1 MRPARLGRR
10 SAEQAV
16 GAGDRTP
23 RGGQPFAHEAAAES
37 GGGFH
42 SGDEMALALG
52 LKKAGDLGGLIAEG
66 SVRFFG
72 QNEPVVPVADFVLE
86 FFEGLADLARLEV
99 VVRGEFGDV
108 AGLLGPLAEFM
119 KVAGVEELHLG
130 SQAGEAVE
138 GDDTRGF
145 PVNAAWA
152 ARAQSVVEVIEA
164 PVEFFDE
171 AAGLGAKVVR
181 QFRATMAQPRI
192 EVIGLLLKG

>member
-1 MRPARLGRR
+1 VPLAFGLN
-10 SAEQAV
+10 
-16 GAGDRTP
+16 
-23 RGGQPFAHEAAAES
+23 ES
-37 GGGFH
+37 GEPG
-42 SGDEMALALG
+42 S
-52 LKKAGDLGGLIAEG
+52 LIAERG
-66 SVRFFG
+66 VSFAG
-72 QNEPVVPVADFVLE
+72 QDEPVMPVADFVLE